1 MLVHAVLKKDCNNWF
16 FSLAAKLGKKYFKV
30 KKKEKSNF
38 PLPEMK
44 IEENQIILLLNIF
57 FCSS

>member
-1 MLVHAVLKKDCNNWF
+1 M
-16 FSLAAKLGKKYFKV
+16 AAKLGKMYFKV

-38 PLPEMK
+38 PLPEIK

-57 FCSS
+57 SVHLKAQQLKERKTNER